1 MRNCFGIALDQE
13 YRCIHYHTV
22 LDIVGLKC
30 ARCQVYYAC
39 YHCHDTLQDH
49 AFEPTDH
56 KETYP
61 VICGHCRQ
69 LLRRSEYECGSCP
82 FCFSPFNPSCHKHQD
97 IYFSKEL

>member
-1 MRNCFGIALDQE
+1 MRNCFGIGLDQE
-13 YRCIHYHTV
+13 YRCVHYHTV

-30 ARCQVYYAC
+30 ARCQAYYAC
-39 YHCHDTLQDH
+39 YHCHNTLQDH
-49 AFEPTDH
+49 AFEPIDH

-82 FCFSPFNPSCHKHQD
+82 FCFSPFNPACHKHQD